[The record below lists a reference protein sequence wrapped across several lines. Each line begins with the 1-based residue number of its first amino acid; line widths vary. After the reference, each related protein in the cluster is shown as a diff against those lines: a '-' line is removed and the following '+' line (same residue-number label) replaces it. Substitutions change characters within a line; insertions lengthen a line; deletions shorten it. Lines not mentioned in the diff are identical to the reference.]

1 VRKYGKYALIAG
13 GGVAAL
19 EAMLALR
26 HLSGHLLDIELV
38 SPASDFHYRPLRTA
52 EPFEDGRAPSYSLS
66 ELTRARG
73 ARHRLGGVTAVDP
86 DRRAVQLANGQSLDY
101 DFLLLAI
108 GAQPRAV
115 IPGALTFWSGGS
127 GEDVRRVLEELEAG
141 LARRVVFAVPPGVT
155 WALPLYELALQAARR
170 LKKQGIGERSLMLV
184 TPERS
189 PLEIFGGKASAEVE
203 ALLLSRGIELATEAR
218 PKAVVQGELTLEGG
232 NSVAADRVVALP
244 RLYGP
249 ELEGVSHDEDGFIP
263 TDENARV
270 QGLEA
275 VYAAGD
281 ATTYPVKQG
290 GVAAQQADA
299 AAEMI
304 AREVGAPVVP
314 KPFRPVMRGVLLT
327 GELPR
332 YMRTVLGGEK
342 DELSAVATHAFWW
355 PPSKIAG
362 RYLAPYLSTMQPIG
376 DD

>member
-1 VRKYGKYALIAG
+1 
-13 GGVAAL
+13 
-19 EAMLALR
+19 MLALR
-26 HLSGHLLDIELV
+26 HLSGDLLDIELV
-38 SPASDFHYRPLRTA
+38 SPASDFHYRALRTA

-86 DRRAVQLANGQSLDY
+86 ERRAVQLANAQSLDY

-127 GEDVRRVLEELEAG
+127 GEDVRRMLEELGAG

-155 WALPLYELALQAARR
+155 WTLPLYELVLQAATR
-170 LKKQGIGERSLMLV
+170 LEKLGIGDRSLTVV

-189 PLEIFGGKASAEVE
+189 PLEVFGKKASAEIE
-203 ALLLSRGIELATEAR
+203 ALLLSRGIGLVTRAR
-218 PKAVVQGELTLEGG
+218 PQSLVQGELALEGG
-232 NSVAADRVVALP
+232 DAVPADRVVALP

-249 ELEGVSHDEDGFIP
+249 ELEGVPHDEDGFIP
-263 TDENARV
+263 TDDNARV
-270 QGLEA
+270 RGLHA
-275 VYAAGD
+275 VYGAGD
-281 ATTYPVKQG
+281 ATTCPVKQG

-304 AREVGAPVVP
+304 AREVGAPVIP
-314 KPFRPVMRGVLLT
+314 KPFRPIMRGVLLT

-332 YMRTVLGGEK
+332 YMRTVPGEEK
-342 DELSAVATHAFWW
+342 DQLSAVATHAFWW

-376 DD
+376 D